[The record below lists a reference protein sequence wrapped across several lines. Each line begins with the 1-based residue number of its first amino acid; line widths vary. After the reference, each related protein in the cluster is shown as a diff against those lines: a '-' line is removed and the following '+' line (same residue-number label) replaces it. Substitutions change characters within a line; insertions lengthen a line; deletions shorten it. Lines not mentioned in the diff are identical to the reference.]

1 VADLRAR
8 LGDLRAAAAAILA
21 GLSAD
26 PPITGPARAWGLTGE
41 DASEVLGARI
51 DAAGDP
57 AEDDAADAATLGG
70 RIHALLDPSSGLPL
84 VCIGAMPGLT
94 AAPDI
99 DRDWLEIVAAVRPAL
114 SRLEAHQIATIW
126 PAAASDP
133 AALWSVPSASQRT
146 VIAYG
151 PGVAADGAVGI
162 ALLDDWAETVPSSKH
177 TTHAAFGFDAPRAR
191 AQQAVLLAV
200 PPDEQ
205 VPITADS
212 LPSIVLSTR
221 ALARARMAQPDQL
234 GAWTVAVPTS
244 MVLAAGRAGSALEE
258 TP

>member
-1 VADLRAR
+1 MWR
-8 LGDLRAAAAAILA
+8 
-21 GLSAD
+21 
-26 PPITGPARAWGLTGE
+26 PTGPWASLCLTTGRRRSPAR
-41 DASEVLGARI
+41 
-51 DAAGDP
+51 
-57 AEDDAADAATLGG
+57 
-70 RIHALLDPSSGLPL
+70 
-84 VCIGAMPGLT
+84 
-94 AAPDI
+94 
-99 DRDWLEIVAAVRPAL
+99 
-114 SRLEAHQIATIW
+114 
-126 PAAASDP
+126 
-133 AALWSVPSASQRT
+133 
-146 VIAYG
+146 
-151 PGVAADGAVGI
+151 
-162 ALLDDWAETVPSSKH
+162 KH

-244 MVLAAGRAGSALEE
+244 MVLASGRAGSALEE